1 MKSFSCV
8 LLALAWTVLQQP
20 MAAWGQ
26 DLPDEDLLLSYGDKS
41 SVSIAT
47 GSQLPLR
54 RAPAV
59 ATVITAEDIAAMGA
73 TDLDQVLESV
83 PGLHVSRSAN
93 GYAPLYVIRGIYTEF
108 NPQTLVLQNGVPMT
122 TLFVGNR
129 GNTWAG
135 LPLENVARIEVI
147 RGPGSALYG
156 ADAFS
161 GVINIITKT
170 AADVSGTEVGTR
182 VGSFGS
188 RDAWV
193 QHGGKLG
200 SMDVAAYMRVGH
212 SDGYQRTIEADAQ
225 TSLDTAFG
233 THASLAPGSVNTGFS
248 ALDGSLDMSYE
259 SWRMRVGYKLRSNV
273 GTGAGVGSALDP
285 VGKGRSERITADV
298 SKNDIELG
306 KDWRL
311 GLSASY
317 LHYVQDFDTPL
328 QIFPAGAFGNTFPN
342 GMIGAPKTWER
353 QIRLS
358 ATTTYGGFVN
368 HKVRLGL
375 GHDDLNLY
383 KTQEIK
389 NFTLPVGGLPAPTSG
404 SALVDF
410 PIDQSFMAPQRRR
423 VDYVYAQDEWNFL
436 PDWSLT
442 AGLRYDHYSDF
453 GGTTNPRLALVWDA
467 AYDLTAKLL
476 YGRAFRAPSFT
487 EQYSVNNPVII
498 GNPNLRPETIDTVEL
513 AVAWQP
519 DAQTQVNVGLFSYAM
534 KDIIRTTSTG
544 GGTSTYN
551 NVGGQTGRGFELEGT
566 WDASRKLRLH
576 AQYAYQESTDDATG
590 KDAGYAPHHHI
601 YGRADWR
608 FAAAWA
614 AGVQVNWVADRRRAA
629 TDTRPA
635 IADYTTVDV
644 QISTAAKRQ
653 QWSFALGLRNLF
665 NADVREPSLAPGTS
679 IPNDLP
685 MAPFSAYLQA
695 SYRM

>member
-8 LLALAWTVLQQP
+8 LLALVWTVLQQP

-26 DLPDEDLLLSYGDKS
+26 ELPDEDLLLSYGDKS

-83 PGLHVSRSAN
+83 PGMHVSRSAN
-93 GYAPLYVIRGIYTEF
+93 NYTPLYVIRGIYTEF

-122 TLFVGNR
+122 TLFVGSR
-129 GNTWAG
+129 GIIWAG
-135 LPLENVARIEVI
+135 LPLDNVARIEVI

-200 SMDVAAYMRVGH
+200 SMDVAAYMRVGR

-225 TSLDTAFG
+225 TPTDTTSG
-233 THASLAPGSVNTGFS
+233 THASLAPGPVNTGFN

-259 SWRMRVGYKLRSNV
+259 SWRMHVGYKLRSNV

-311 GLSASY
+311 GISASY
-317 LHYVQDFDTPL
+317 LHYVQDFDTSL
-328 QIFPAGAFGNTFPN
+328 QILPPGARNNLFPN
-342 GMIGAPKTWER
+342 GMIGSPKTWER

-358 ATTTYGGFVN
+358 ATTTYGGFAN
-368 HKVRLGL
+368 HKVRLGV
-375 GHDDLNLY
+375 GHDDLDLY
-383 KTQEIK
+383 KTQELK
-389 NFTLPVGGLPAPTSG
+389 NFDKNFSPTSG
-404 SALVDF
+404 SIV
-410 PIDQSFMAPQRRR
+410 IDAPADQIFMVPQRRR
-423 VDYVYAQDEWNFL
+423 VDYVYAQDEWSFL
-436 PDWSLT
+436 QDWSLT
-442 AGLRYDHYSDF
+442 AGLRHDHYSDF

-487 EQYSVNNPVII
+487 EQYSVNNPVAI
-498 GNPNLRPETIDTVEL
+498 GNPNLRPETIDSLEL
-513 AVAWQP
+513 AFAWQ
-519 DAQTQVNVGLFSYAM
+519 ANSETQVNVGVFGYQM

-544 GGTSTYN
+544 GGTPVYN

-608 FAAAWA
+608 FAAGWIVGA
-614 AGVQVNWVADRRRAA
+614 QVNWVADRRRASG
-629 TDTRPA
+629 DTRPA
-635 IADYTTVDV
+635 IADYTTVDM
-644 QISTAAKRQ
+644 QLSTTAKRQ

-665 NADVREPSLAPGTS
+665 NADVREPSFAPGTA

-685 MAPFSAYLQA
+685 MAPFSAYVQA